1 MRRDADML
9 AGRLVPDTRLPV
21 PQKPTEITPI
31 HYCGASGPPPGI
43 HRSAAAFLRY
53 TKSWTFA
60 RYSSM
65 RGIGCGTV
73 DGHGSRAAMVAASL
87 IDRRGLKSNQR
98 VSSPARSLLVIAAV
112 ALSGC
117 ATVHT
122 RYSTVYCVT
131 PDQYAKLK
139 QAEPPKVGDKLT
151 GNAQDDLKT
160 IAGSAVRL
168 RTFSDGLLGVI
179 GSCVDPT
186 TEAPAK

>member
-1 MRRDADML
+1 MN
-9 AGRLVPDTRLPV
+9 DT
-21 PQKPTEITPI
+21 
-31 HYCGASGPPPGI
+31 ASP
-43 HRSAAAFLRY
+43 RAFAIP
-53 TKSWTFA
+53 KIWTFA
-60 RYSSM
+60 RYSGM
-65 RGIGCGTV
+65 RNRDEKLTVGQRWERQSSGPEVWPRGRRRPLLQLSGGLFRQAFRAGIA
-73 DGHGSRAAMVAASL
+73 RRKPRLAAL
-87 IDRRGLKSNQR
+87 
-98 VSSPARSLLVIAAV
+98 V
-112 ALSGC
+112 ALALTGC

-179 GSCVDPT
+179 GSCVDPN